1 VDGKPNKKCKKLNNE
16 FVQLV
21 KASSKFTKSF
31 TKIEA
36 MKIEI
41 QKEIALNTMD
51 HQFVMA
57 RMFIKIMRGS
67 GVGGVNGGG
76 GDSGSSGGG
85 GSGSNY

>member
-1 VDGKPNKKCKKLNNE
+1 MDGKPNKKCKEFNNG
-16 FVQLV
+16 FVRLV
-21 KASSKFTKSF
+21 EALSKFTKSF
-31 TKIEA
+31 TKIKA

-57 RMFIKIMRGS
+57 RMFIKIMKGR

-76 GDSGSSGGG
+76 GG